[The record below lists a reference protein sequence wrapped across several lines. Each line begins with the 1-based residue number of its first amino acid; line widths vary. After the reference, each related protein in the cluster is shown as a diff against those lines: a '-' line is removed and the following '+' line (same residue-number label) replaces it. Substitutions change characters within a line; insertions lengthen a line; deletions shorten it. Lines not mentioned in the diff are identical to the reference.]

1 MNIDITRLRSG
12 VDKTLSINENILIS
26 EEKIKEAGLLDI
38 ENLVTDILL
47 YKNALLDICA
57 KIKISGYLIIPCSV
71 TLKPVK
77 HQFLIELDDEITN
90 LYEEIGEN
98 DKNIQNT
105 IDILPIIWENILM
118 EIPMRV
124 VSENASFE
132 KTSGEGWKLLTEEKD
147 EILNPEF
154 AKLMDLFK

>member
-1 MNIDITRLRSG
+1 MNIDITRLRNG
-12 VDKTLSINENILIS
+12 VDKTISIKENIKIS
-26 EEKIKEAGLLDI
+26 DEKIKEAGLIDI
-38 ENLVTDILL
+38 ENLDIDILL
-47 YKNALLDICA
+47 YKNAILDICA
-57 KIKISGYLIIPCSV
+57 KLKISGELIMPCSV

-77 HQFLIELDDEITN
+77 HEFFIDLDDELVN
-90 LYEEIGEN
+90 LYEEIGEI